1 MATERMNDSWLQVK
15 NQIQSIWSDTELNDK
30 EMNKA
35 RGNMRK
41 MVELIHEKTGEP
53 QKEIF
58 QKISAII

>member
-1 MATERMNDSWLQVK
+1 MATDRMNENWQQVCS
-15 NQIQSIWSDTELNDK
+15 QIQSIWNDAELGEK

-41 MVELIHEKTGEP
+41 MVQLIHEKTGEP
-53 QKEIF
+53 KDEIF